1 MLGNPNYF
9 QFLERWLTNETL
21 TLRLGNNEVV
31 QGRVAVEKYIP
42 VEP

>member
-1 MLGNPNYF
+1 
-9 QFLERWLTNETL
+9 L
-21 TLRLGNNEVV
+21 TLRLGSNEVV